1 MSDDPHRKTAPGVPK
16 GVIHLSPTGGNNEEA
31 TQSWRT
37 DRIASDGPATMVL
50 AGLLVAACRS
60 VHEGTAET
68 LRLEPMMGRWRLTD
82 GHEIGVERVLGCG
95 TGRTIANERIELM
108 DPDGRILIASAI
120 PSKRTPDGPISGS
133 IALRDALH
141 CQEAVR
147 AIVEGATLPWSD
159 PLVEDGLRE
168 AFARAVEDHESTDAA
183 EGTLRTACPGIPG
196 TSSVLHDGSD
206 ATSLEDED
214 LGLPS
219 MPIVLIRGDDHP
231 IVVMRPAWVMVE
243 DCQSKRSPIDRLRG
257 SARLAELLSRTV
269 AVEEVADHPVTDLG
283 EAA

>member
-1 MSDDPHRKTAPGVPK
+1 MSDDRPRETAAGMPK
-16 GVIHLSPTGGNNEEA
+16 GVIHLSPTGGSNEEA
-31 TQSWRT
+31 TQTWRAE
-37 DRIASDGPATMVL
+37 RIASDGPGTMML

-60 VHEGTAET
+60 IHDGAAEQ
-68 LRLEPMMGRWRLTD
+68 LRLEPMEGLWRLTD
-82 GHEIGVERVLGCG
+82 GHEIRMERVPGCG
-95 TGRTIANERIELM
+95 TGRTIANERIELI
-108 DPDGRILIASAI
+108 DPDGRILIASGM
-120 PSKRTPDGPISGS
+120 PSKRTPDGPIGGR

-141 CQEAVR
+141 CQAAVR
-147 AIVEGATLPWSD
+147 AIVDGATLPWSD

-206 ATSLEDED
+206 VTSLEDED
-214 LGLPS
+214 MGLPW
-219 MPIVLIRGDDHP
+219 MPIVLMRGDDHP

-257 SARLAELLSRTV
+257 SARLAELLSRRV
-269 AVEEVADHPVTDLG
+269 AVEEVADHPITDLE